1 MTLGWGAEAEVDAAV
16 VIVEAVGM
24 VGVEEVDGWRN
35 VGNTG

>member
-16 VIVEAVGM
+16 VDVEAVGM
-24 VGVEEVDGWRN
+24 VVVGEVDGWRN